1 VYLGSTGIM
10 SDSLVRAGSTR
21 GEREKRFM
29 TSRAPHTNE
38 GQRLL
43 LMGCGGVGGVIA
55 GGLLQ
60 ARHDV
65 TIVTHNEDICRAIN
79 THGLRVTT
87 PDEQWTISTSAHAY
101 LDEVEGPFDA
111 VYLAMKGTEV
121 EQAVRDVESYLAPEG
136 YVVTFQNGVV
146 EDRVSAILGRERVI
160 GALVGWGATMHAPG
174 VYEMTSHGE
183 IAIGELDGQ
192 LSPRLHQLRA
202 TLEAIGPATASNNI
216 YGILWSKLTINCAT
230 SASGAVTGQLLG
242 EMLRRRAGR
251 RLALAITS
259 EVVDVAEAH
268 GISLEP
274 VGGTLDV
281 HYLYLPPE
289 RRAGGVGLDLVFK
302 HAIMLVVGSKFRRL
316 KSSMLQSIERGRR
329 AEIDFLN
336 GYVVERGREKGVPT
350 PFNAALTAM
359 VREIEAGTR
368 AISPDNL
375 EELLRG

>member
-1 VYLGSTGIM
+1 
-10 SDSLVRAGSTR
+10 
-21 GEREKRFM
+21 
-29 TSRAPHTNE
+29 
-38 GQRLL
+38 
-43 LMGCGGVGGVIA
+43 MGCGGVGGVIA
-55 GGLLQ
+55 SGLLR
-60 ARHDV
+60 AGHDL
-65 TIVTHNEDICRAIN
+65 TIVTHNEKICQAIN
-79 THGLRVTT
+79 SNGGLRITT
-87 PDEQWTISTSAHAY
+87 PDGEWTMPAPAHVY
-101 LDEVEGPFDA
+101 LNGAQGPFDA

-121 EQAVRDVESYLAPEG
+121 EQAARDVESYLTPDG

-183 IAIGELDGQ
+183 IVVGELDGQ
-192 LSPRLHQLRA
+192 LTPRVQKLKA
-202 TLEAIGPATASNNI
+202 TLEAIGPVTASTNI

-230 SASGAVTGQLLG
+230 SATGAVTGQLLG
-242 EMLRRRAGR
+242 EMLWRNAGR

-281 HYLYLPPE
+281 HHLYLPPQ
-289 RRAGGVGLDLVFK
+289 RRARGVGLDLIVK
-302 HAIMLVVGSKFRRL
+302 HTIMLVVGSKFRRL

-336 GYVVERGREKGVPT
+336 GYVVERGQEKGVPT
-350 PFNAALTAM
+350 PVNAALTEM
-359 VREIEAGTR
+359 VREVEAGTR
-368 AISPDNL
+368 QISPDNL
-375 EELLRG
+375 EELLLYEKSR